1 MKLLT
6 LDSIVRT
13 YLLERV
19 LVWHDYFRVL
29 TMAISGLKKLSEDID
44 LGTNVKSMLI
54 DVSETGRIILPQ
66 DCVKVVN
73 LAVENGDKV
82 LAMSKADNIN
92 PIVLRDSQGEPVKRS
107 LPERI
112 YGDDITLTEI
122 GYYYANR
129 INDKGEWLGREFG
142 RPSEQPYLYQQFGG
156 EIQLDVRLNLDCVL
170 LIYQTDGLK
179 VSEANVVNPLAEQ
192 AIKFYVDWHWME
204 RGQKKGI
211 WEKKNEGSAYYA
223 EKRNLYGRIHGLT
236 WSEYLRTVRDFQVNA
251 PKY

>member
-13 YLLERV
+13 YLLERG

-82 LAMSKADNIN
+82 LSMSKADNIN

-112 YGDDITLTEI
+112 FLQVFVFLIFLS
-122 GYYYANR
+122 NV
-129 INDKGEWLGREFG
+129 F
-142 RPSEQPYLYQQFGG
+142 YL
-156 EIQLDVRLNLDCVL
+156 
-170 LIYQTDGLK
+170 
-179 VSEANVVNPLAEQ
+179 
-192 AIKFYVDWHWME
+192 
-204 RGQKKGI
+204 
-211 WEKKNEGSAYYA
+211 
-223 EKRNLYGRIHGLT
+223 
-236 WSEYLRTVRDFQVNA
+236 
-251 PKY
+251 